1 MIWEIAHFSLSLVLT
16 NPVFSNSNYT
26 RKTIFFECNNL
37 SLLSNIKTSTPSTI
51 KPLVHSTSTVYIVQ
65 TRSFVVLSK
74 TKNGR
79 LHIFFCIH
87 FSRWLC
93 LTSIVYTMYNKTLNT
108 WYLWFMI
115 YDYNHY
121 NCSRWQCTIF

>member
-1 MIWEIAHFSLSLVLT
+1 MILEIAYFSLSLVLT
-16 NPVFSNSNYT
+16 KPVFSNSNST

-51 KPLVHSTSTVYIVQ
+51 KPLVQSIQVYIVQ

-79 LHIFFCIH
+79 LHTFFCIH
-87 FSRWLC
+87 SSRWLC
-93 LTSIVYTMYNKTLNT
+93 LTSIVYTMYNKILNT

-115 YDYNHY
+115 YNYNHY
-121 NCSRWQCTIF
+121 NCSRWQCIIF